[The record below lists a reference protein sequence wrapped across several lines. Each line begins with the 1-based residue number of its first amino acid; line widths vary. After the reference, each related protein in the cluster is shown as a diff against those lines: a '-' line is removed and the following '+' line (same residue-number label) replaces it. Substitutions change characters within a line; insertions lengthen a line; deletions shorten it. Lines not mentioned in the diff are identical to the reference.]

1 MHELGRITFPPYE
14 VFEINDNITKS
25 SEVVGDVHVTH
36 HKGEVEANKGVHVRW
51 MGQEKNER

>member
-51 MGQEKNER
+51 MGQEKK